1 MAFFEQ
7 ANLHYSTTKF
17 TTKFTSGNLP
27 AHTFSPLSPTHLSK
41 EKFEESISNFQKP
54 LMDRGY
60 QHNLKEK
67 LLSEICKTHRN
78 WNFAILKQ
86 NSKEGKE
93 MLPFPDTIPVLG
105 VHKKRSFYGKVESD
119 PKPTTTLSYKER
131 KNHGKEHA
139 SSVRAKIFK
148 VNTRFHPGI
157 DWMCIL

>member
-93 MLPFPDTIPVLG
+93 MLPFLTQYQSLVSTRKDAFMEKWNLIQNQPPLC
-105 VHKKRSFYGKVESD
+105 
-119 PKPTTTLSYKER
+119 PTRNEKIMA
-131 KNHGKEHA
+131 KNMLHQ
-139 SSVRAKIFK
+139 
-148 VNTRFHPGI
+148 
-157 DWMCIL
+157 